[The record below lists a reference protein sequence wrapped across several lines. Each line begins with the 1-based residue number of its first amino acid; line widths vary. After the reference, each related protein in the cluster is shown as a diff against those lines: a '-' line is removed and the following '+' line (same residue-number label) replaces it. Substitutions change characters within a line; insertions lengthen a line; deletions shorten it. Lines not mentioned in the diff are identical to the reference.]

1 MESVLMKNWEGLLK
15 KSSQMISKEATTIPQ
30 VTLELLFTDQPHQ
43 KMLLYDTRLFLK
55 NYIISGF
62 RMILSPLEFP
72 PLFPTF
78 ICEEKRRI

>member
-1 MESVLMKNWEGLLK
+1 MKNGERLLK

-55 NYIISGF
+55 CYIISEASYDF
-62 RMILSPLEFP
+62 IPSTISPPSFQLLSV
-72 PLFPTF
+72 
-78 ICEEKRRI
+78 KKKG